1 MQIPTE
7 QVPSGKNGIDVAF
20 LEARFETTDCCLA
33 SPHKVIVLLDYE
45 VGHVLAHMKPKRSLC
60 YNASEMGFSF
70 FRLRFFARFFSVIL
84 IGGMGAADF
93 TAHAAQS
100 AAAAK
105 NPQKIYV
112 VLPFE
117 NAAASP
123 KLDWL
128 GEGLEELTN
137 ERLSAAG
144 EQVFSH
150 AGRASELERYGLPA
164 NSKFSRATMIRVA
177 EDLDADYVIYGRYLA
192 DGTSLTIEMRML
204 SMNPMALKPG
214 LHESGPLTSL
224 MDLHTRLLWRMLSSN
239 GHYAL
244 NLAQFTKRQR
254 PLHFDAFEQYVRGL
268 LATDDEAKLRQLHEA
283 ARLDPDWPD
292 PNFALGEAYY
302 AHKDY
307 NSALAWFFKV
317 PKKHDRYAE
326 ALFFTGVCRLQL
338 NQPDRAEEAFKA
350 LQEALKNSANGA
362 DVPEILNNLAVSLA
376 RQGKAAAAQADLR
389 RAAELAPGEDDYPF
403 NLGLLALQSNDA
415 AAAAEYFRDAAER
428 EPDNPEDRALLILS
442 LEKAGKKPEADQE
455 REGAKEAFGPGGVPS
470 IALDE
475 KNETAAKLAR
485 IKMEL
490 DLTGLRAETE
500 SGEASPGGGS
510 SPANDTPAARLRR
523 GRQELGAGHVDA
535 AEKEFRAVL
544 ADDPSNAAAHRGL
557 GEIERHQGKM
567 DDAVKELQASLQARD
582 SAEVRTML
590 AKVYLEQKKPD
601 LARAE
606 AEKALKLAPNYAEAK
621 QLLDRLQKPK
631 PAAKKPGGAP

>member
-1 MQIPTE
+1 
-7 QVPSGKNGIDVAF
+7 
-20 LEARFETTDCCLA
+20 
-33 SPHKVIVLLDYE
+33 
-45 VGHVLAHMKPKRSLC
+45 
-60 YNASEMGFSF
+60 MGFSF
-70 FRLRFFARFFSVIL
+70 FRPRFSAGFFSVLL
-84 IGGMGAADF
+84 IGVTGGAEF
-93 TAHAAQS
+93 TAQAAQS
-100 AAAAK
+100 AAGAK
-105 NPQKIYV
+105 NAQKIYV

-123 KLDWL
+123 KSDWL
-128 GEGLEELTN
+128 GEGLEELTT

-144 EQVFSH
+144 ELVYSH

-164 NSKFSRATMIRVA
+164 NSKFSRATMLRVA

-192 DGTSLTIEMRML
+192 NGGSLTLEMRML
-204 SMNPMALKPG
+204 SMNPMALRPA
-214 LHESGPLTSL
+214 LRESGPLTSL
-224 MDLHTRLLWRMLSSN
+224 MDLHTRLLWRTLTAN

-268 LATDDEAKLRQLHEA
+268 LATDDEAKVRQLHEA

-302 AHKDY
+302 SRKDY

-338 NQPDRAEEAFKA
+338 NQADRAEEAFKA
-350 LQEALKNSANGA
+350 LQEALKNSASGA
-362 DVPEILNNLAVSLA
+362 GVPEILNNLAVSLA

-403 NLGLLALQSNDA
+403 NLGLLALQNNDS

-455 REGAKEAFGPGGVPS
+455 REEAKEAFGPGGVPS

-500 SGEASPGGGS
+500 AGETAAAGGASS
-510 SPANDTPAARLRR
+510 SASDTPAARLRKA
-523 GRQELGAGHVDA
+523 RQELAAGRVDA

-544 ADDPSNAAAHRGL
+544 ADDPGNAAAHRGL
-557 GEIERHQGKM
+557 GEIDRHQGKM
-567 DDAVKELQASLQARD
+567 DDAVKELQASLQTRD
-582 SAEVRTML
+582 SAEVRTTL
-590 AKVYLEQKKPD
+590 AKIYLEQKKPD

-606 AEKALKLAPNYAEAK
+606 AEKALKLAPNYAEAR
-621 QLLDRLQKPK
+621 QLLDRLQKSK
-631 PAAKKPGGAP
+631 PAAKKPGGGAP